1 METMNAKEAMKEK
14 IAKTL
19 AENKVVMLVS
29 FSSDLGEDVFQRM
42 NLNGERSKVV
52 KTVEEFANY
61 VQELITN
68 EQAGVLLTTHD
79 VFEVVTYA
87 SWKECNVFGK
97 DVNIKSL
104 EKCFEEGLSVYLDS
118 NGDIHE
124 GFLD

>member
-1 METMNAKEAMKEK
+1 MGAKEEMKGK

-29 FSSDLGEDVFQRM
+29 FSSGLGREVFQRM
-42 NLNGERSKVV
+42 NLSSERSEVV
-52 KTVEEFANY
+52 ETVDEFANY
-61 VQELITN
+61 VQDLIVN

-79 VFEVVTYA
+79 IFEKVTYA
-87 SWKECNVFGK
+87 SWKGVNIFGK
-97 DVNIKSL
+97 DINTENL

-118 NGDIHE
+118 SGDIHE

>member
-1 METMNAKEAMKEK
+1 MNAKEAMKEK

-29 FSSDLGEDVFQRM
+29 FSSDLGGNVFQRM
-42 NLNGERSKVV
+42 NLSGERSKVV

-61 VQELITN
+61 VQDLIVN

-79 VFEVVTYA
+79 IFEKVTYA
-87 SWKECNVFGK
+87 SWKGVNVFGK
-97 DVNIKSL
+97 DINAKNL

-124 GFLD
+124 DFLD